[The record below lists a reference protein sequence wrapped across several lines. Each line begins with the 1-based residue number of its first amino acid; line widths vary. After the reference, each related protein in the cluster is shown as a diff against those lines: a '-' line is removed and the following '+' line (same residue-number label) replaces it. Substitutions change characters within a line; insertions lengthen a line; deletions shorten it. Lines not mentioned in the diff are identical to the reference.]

1 MAKID
6 LNDYLEKLTEP
17 EDRET
22 VANRAYQ
29 RELFEQYV
37 TKDGN
42 FPEQRAQLLEDFR
55 AGKELT
61 GPKGLR
67 RKLGAFDLEYFGRAY
82 LAHYFVRP
90 SPKFHGEL
98 DRIWREGVL
107 KGMNP
112 ELDAKRISR
121 ADGCRRAIEAPRGH
135 AKSTTFTFKDDLHA
149 AVYGYKHYIIILSDS
164 SEQAEG
170 FLVDIKTELEE
181 NAALKEDFGELEGK
195 VWKSSVILLANGVKI
210 EAIGSGKKIRG
221 RRHKQ
226 WRPDL
231 IVCDDLENDENV
243 NTPEQRKKLRDWFY
257 KAVSKAGDTYTD
269 IVYIGTLLHFDALL
283 ANVAKNPSYK
293 SVRYQGVISFA
304 TNGELWDAWESIF
317 TDLSNDN
324 RQEDALEFFQANRE
338 AMLEGTA
345 VLWEEKLSYY
355 DLMVIRI
362 SEGEASFNS
371 EIQNDPIDPEN
382 CTFQEE
388 WFDFWDDEGK
398 AQPDFSDPKFLFV
411 GANDPSLG
419 KNKKSDTSSIIALA
433 KDTQTGYL
441 YVVIADIAKRKPD
454 QIIEDALDASRRLQ
468 REYKRPY
475 YKFGVETVQFQYYFA
490 EIMRQRAAA
499 VGEYLPSSTHNALW
513 NWAGVYTWCQETY
526 SSNTSLRAR
535 RGFTSARIWFY
546 NSATYSVSFV
556 GFRPVL
562 EILNTDPLISDSDRD
577 LGDKNSNFTITY
589 TVDDADS
596 GDVLTATESL
606 DGQTTKSFA
615 PTRNLVN
622 TISVDVDSLS
632 LGKHTV
638 KVVVSDG
645 QGGTATR
652 TWTFTRTNSAP
663 TISGSDGNLG
673 DKNLGFTYAYTI
685 DDADGDTLTVV
696 EELNDETIRTINNAP
711 KGEELTVTIT
721 SEKLY
726 ALGLNSVN
734 TLKITVTDGKGGT
747 AYRRVTFKR
756 TNSAPTISGQDKA
769 LGLKNGSFAENY
781 TVSDVEG
788 DNVVVTE
795 FVDDVQIRSYQATLG
810 QQETIELTRE
820 KWLSLTNGQHQLRI
834 EAVDGNFA
842 TSVRVFSFSKKET
855 VIKFELAAPEET
867 DAAATKV
874 LVTPTWKIE
883 GAVAKVEACNNGF
896 DAVPTWEDITAMVQI
911 NRVYNFT
918 NKTKTASKWGVNIR
932 FTITKNEGFEGEVS
946 ISGFGGAYE

>member
-1 MAKID
+1 MSKAERRRTRVSSTIDKLPDDIKGQLDVRLADTSNTYEELAAWLKTEGYEISKSAIGRYAIRTTQAAQRVAQTIQRTQAIAQAVEAHPDLDYTKAASMVLMDGLMQRVSTAEDDFQEMPLDKAGRLIASLARNATYEKRVRQDMKKKLSLPSSRWRRSSWRQSSSTLSLLASFTTCWSVQERRCWQMAKID

-112 ELDAKRISR
+112 EVDAKRISR

-499 VGEYLPSSTHNALW
+499 VGEYLPIEEINSTQNKD
-513 NWAGVYTWCQETY
+513 
-526 SSNTSLRAR
+526 
-535 RGFTSARIWFY
+535 ARIQ
-546 NSATYSVSFV
+546 SLQPFV
-556 GFRPVL
+556 
-562 EILNTDPLISDSDRD
+562 
-577 LGDKNSNFTITY
+577 
-589 TVDDADS
+589 
-596 GDVLTATESL
+596 
-606 DGQTTKSFA
+606 
-615 PTRNLVN
+615 
-622 TISVDVDSLS
+622 
-632 LGKHTV
+632 
-638 KVVVSDG
+638 
-645 QGGTATR
+645 
-652 TWTFTRTNSAP
+652 
-663 TISGSDGNLG
+663 
-673 DKNLGFTYAYTI
+673 
-685 DDADGDTLTVV
+685 
-696 EELNDETIRTINNAP
+696 
-711 KGEELTVTIT
+711 
-721 SEKLY
+721 
-726 ALGLNSVN
+726 
-734 TLKITVTDGKGGT
+734 
-747 AYRRVTFKR
+747 
-756 TNSAPTISGQDKA
+756 
-769 LGLKNGSFAENY
+769 KNGY
-781 TVSDVEG
+781 
-788 DNVVVTE
+788 
-795 FVDDVQIRSYQATLG
+795 I
-810 QQETIELTRE
+810 
-820 KWLSLTNGQHQLRI
+820 K
-834 EAVDGNFA
+834 
-842 TSVRVFSFSKKET
+842 FSKKHKTLLKQMTEYPMGKNDDAPDGLQMAVKLALDVKIGRRVDYRS
-855 VIKFELAAPEET
+855 VIARALDF
-867 DAAATKV
+867 
-874 LVTPTWKIE
+874 
-883 GAVAKVEACNNGF
+883 
-896 DAVPTWEDITAMVQI
+896 
-911 NRVYNFT
+911 R
-918 NKTKTASKWGVNIR
+918 R
-932 FTITKNEGFEGEVS
+932 
-946 ISGFGGAYE
+946 GAY